1 VIDDLGPALD
11 AGREALRRF
20 LVGADD
26 HQALLRST
34 TDLAVATVPGATA
47 AGIVLDL
54 RLRPVSVIAT
64 GHPASALDELQCAEG
79 SGPCLSALHHQVVEH
94 VVVGQDGR
102 WPGFEAEAEGHGVR
116 ASISSPLLDENGVR
130 GALNLY
136 SACGFAHGAEATAR
150 TFGAELAA
158 AAARA
163 TVYVDQT
170 AMARQLQEAMDARA
184 EIEQAKGILI
194 ANERC
199 SADQAFD
206 ILRQASQRQ
215 NRKLR
220 DVARELVQRYQA

>member
-1 VIDDLGPALD
+1 MIDDLGPTMD

-20 LVGADD
+20 LIGADD
-26 HQALLRST
+26 HHALLRTT

-54 RLRPVSVIAT
+54 RERPVSVVAT
-64 GHPASALDELQCAEG
+64 GDPAHALDELQCAEG
-79 SGPCLSALHHQVVEH
+79 SGPCLSALHHQVVEQ
-94 VVVGQDGR
+94 VVVGEDGR
-102 WPGFEAEAEGHGVR
+102 WPAFEAEAGARGVR
-116 ASISSPLLDENGVR
+116 ATISAPLLDENGVR

-136 SACGFAHGAEATAR
+136 SASAFHQSAEATAR
-150 TFGAELAA
+150 AFAAELAA

-163 TVYVDQT
+163 TVYVDQS

-184 EIEQAKGILI
+184 EIEQAKGIII

-199 SADQAFD
+199 SADRAFD
-206 ILRQASQRQ
+206 ILRQASQRE

-220 DVARELVQRYQA
+220 DVARELIGRYQA